1 MAFTSNT
8 FCFLIVKRDTNA
20 AAFYAFTLKW
30 GNPISERLALFAHS
44 FSWDRYLFNFY
55 TVIYTWDRNVC
66 PGSKTAGKV
75 IIKILSHSCYPRN
88 FDWFSWG
95 WSKKKYFYFSQ
106 NGVLKKLSFSKPPI
120 LNIFSPKK
128 NLKNAFLTCFRP
140 YLGQPDDRIGWAT
153 SIPFASIYSTHP
165 RTNL

>member
-66 PGSKTAGKV
+66 PGSKTNGKV

-95 WSKKKYFYFSQ
+95 WSKKNISIFPKMAYSKNWVFQNRQFSISFRQ
-106 NGVLKKLSFSKPPI
+106 KKI
-120 LNIFSPKK
+120 
-128 NLKNAFLTCFRP
+128 
-140 YLGQPDDRIGWAT
+140 
-153 SIPFASIYSTHP
+153 
-165 RTNL
+165 